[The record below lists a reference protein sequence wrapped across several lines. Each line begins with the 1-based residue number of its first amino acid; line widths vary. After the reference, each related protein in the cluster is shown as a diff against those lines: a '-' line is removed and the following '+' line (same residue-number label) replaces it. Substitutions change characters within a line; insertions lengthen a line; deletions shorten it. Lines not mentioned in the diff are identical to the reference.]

1 MLTDFSTG
9 SSSVPKFH
17 LVQNQTVFLLKP
29 TFSPNGNQ
37 RLTCHFYHARTHFW
51 LFILLLYLLS
61 VSENSLNPVP
71 FFPFF
76 PILCPTCSS
85 QLSEFTISFKLISLL
100 DSVLIHLPGCLLR
113 VQTCHFS
120 AQSHSKNPHCLPG
133 KHSVNMNLGFSTSGP
148 RFPATSPVIPSSHY
162 VPQERDNSSSW
173 KHRACS
179 HPHVSVLAIF
189 SVLKATLFL
198 PPQFRYPFVSIT
210 CKLFIL
216 LLYLT
221 RSNFQHI

>member
-1 MLTDFSTG
+1 MHGLTSD
-9 SSSVPKFH
+9 SSSYF
-17 LVQNQTVFLLKP
+17 
-29 TFSPNGNQ
+29 
-37 RLTCHFYHARTHFW
+37 
-51 LFILLLYLLS
+51 YLLS

-76 PILCPTCSS
+76 YILCPTCSS

-162 VPQERDNSSSW
+162 IPQGRDNSSSW

-189 SVLKATLFL
+189 SVLKATLSA
-198 PPQFRYPFVSIT
+198 PSI
-210 CKLFIL
+210 
-216 LLYLT
+216 
-221 RSNFQHI
+221 